1 MFQIFKSFSTEL
13 KFYLLMN
20 TFFSFGGALSGV
32 FQSVFLWKLDK
43 TYSLLAYYSLY
54 WSLAIIVF
62 FGLCAWIARKT
73 SPMITMRLGFVFYL
87 ITYLIMLIF
96 HDTLRD
102 HIFLLGMSNGLA
114 MSLYYVGVHMAVLDL
129 TTNDKRDQ
137 FLYIQG
143 ILLTIGGVIAPL
155 IAGVLI
161 SQFQGMVG
169 YYVVFIA
176 TCVFFFI
183 SFLVSLKVKG
193 SPVTTK
199 SHFWNV
205 IKRPSPEWMKMY
217 KVMFADGIVSGV
229 YSTFLITMITFKIAG
244 GELSLGVYNTA
255 AEIVAIVAFYVLAK
269 FSNPKYRL
277 AIFAIGSI
285 SVFLSSVLLSVLPV
299 LFSLVVFGIISPVA
313 MNMITTS
320 MNAMI
325 YESIEKDPLYKERRL
340 DYIIIRE
347 IPLGVG
353 RIIGVF
359 LFLAMRKYFDFEQLL
374 PVSFSLFPIV
384 YVIMIPALYFIW
396 KKPKKE
402 AVLGPNEC

>member
-20 TFFSFGGALSGV
+20 ALFGFGTALSSI

-54 WSLAIIVF
+54 WSIAIIF
-62 FGLCAWIARKT
+62 CFGLCAWVARKT

-96 HDTLRD
+96 HDTLRE
-102 HIFLLGMSNGLA
+102 HILLLGLSNGLA

-137 FLYIQG
+137 FLYVQG
-143 ILLTIGGVIAPL
+143 ILFTIGGVIAPIL
-155 IAGVLI
+155 SGIII
-161 SQFQGMVG
+161 SQFEGMKG
-169 YYVVFIA
+169 YYVVFIG
-176 TCVFFFI
+176 TCLFFFI
-183 SFLVSLKVKG
+183 SFLTSLKVKG
-193 SPVTTK
+193 NPITTK
-199 SHFWNV
+199 SYFWDV
-205 IKRPSPEWMKMY
+205 IKNPSREWKKMY
-217 KVMFADGIVSGV
+217 KIMLADGIVSGV
-229 YSTFLITMITFKIAG
+229 YGTFLVTMITYKIAG
-244 GELSLGVYNTA
+244 GELRLGVYNTA
-255 AEIVAIVAFYVLAK
+255 VELVAIATFYVLAK

-277 AIFAIGSI
+277 AIYAIGSV
-285 SVFLSSVLLSVLPV
+285 SLFLSSVLISVLPV
-299 LFSLVVFGIISPVA
+299 LISLIIFGIVSPVA
-313 MNMITTS
+313 WNMNTTS

-325 YESIEKDPLYKERRL
+325 YEAIEKDPKYREKRL

-359 LFLAMRKYFDFEQLL
+359 LFLAMRKYFDIEQLL
-374 PVSFSLFPIV
+374 PISFSLFPFV
-384 YVIMIPALYFIW
+384 YVIMIPSLYAIW
-396 KKPKKE
+396 RKSKE
-402 AVLGPNEC
+402 GSMLSSNKT

>member
-62 FGLCAWIARKT
+62 FGVCAWIARKT

-137 FLYIQG
+137 FLYVQG
-143 ILLTIGGVIAPL
+143 ILLTIGGVVAPL

-193 SPVTTK
+193 SSVTTK
-199 SHFWNV
+199 SHFWDV

-229 YSTFLITMITFKIAG
+229 YSTFLITMITFKVAG

-255 AEIVAIVAFYVLAK
+255 AEIIAIVAFYVLAK

-299 LFSLVVFGIISPVA
+299 LFSLVVFGIVSPVA

-396 KKPKKE
+396 KRPKKE
-402 AVLGPNEC
+402 AGLGTNEC

>member
-1 MFQIFKSFSTEL
+1 MFQIFKSFSKEL

-20 TFFSFGGALSGV
+20 TFFSFGGALSGI

-54 WSLAIIVF
+54 WSIAIIF
-62 FGLCAWIARKT
+62 SFGLCAWIARKT
-73 SPMITMRLGFVFYL
+73 SPMITMRLGFIFYL

-96 HDTLRD
+96 HNTLSD
-102 HIFLLGMSNGLA
+102 HIILLGSTTGFA

-137 FLYIQG
+137 FLYVQG

-155 IAGVLI
+155 LSGILI
-161 SQFQGMVG
+161 SQFQGMIG

-183 SFLVSLKVKG
+183 SFLISLKVKG
-193 SPVTTK
+193 NPVTTK
-199 SHFWNV
+199 SYFWDV
-205 IKRPSPEWMKMY
+205 IKYPSKEWKKMY

-229 YSTFLITMITFKIAG
+229 YSTFLITMITFKVAG

-255 AEIVAIVAFYVLAK
+255 AEIVAIAAFYVLAK
-269 FSNPKYRL
+269 FSNQKYRL
-277 AIFAIGSI
+277 AIFAIGSVSI
-285 SVFLSSVLLSVLPV
+285 FLSSVLLSALPV
-299 LFSLVVFGIISPVA
+299 FISLVIFGIVSPVA

-325 YESIEKDPLYKERRL
+325 YESIEKDPQYKEKRL

-359 LFLAMRKYFDFEQLL
+359 LFLAMKKYFDIEALL
-374 PVSFSLFPIV
+374 PISFSFFPIV
-384 YVIMIPALYFIW
+384 YVIIIPSLYFIW
-396 KKPKKE
+396 KKPKKGLVVSSSE
-402 AVLGPNEC
+402 I

>member
-1 MFQIFKSFSTEL
+1 MFQIFKSFSIEL

-20 TFFSFGGALSGV
+20 AFFSFGGALSGV

-43 TYSLLAYYSLY
+43 SYSLLAYYSLY
-54 WSLAIIVF
+54 WSLTIIVC

-73 SPMITMRLGFVFYL
+73 NPMFTMRLGLVFYL

-96 HDTLRD
+96 HATLNK
-102 HIFLLGMSNGLA
+102 HIILLGTSNGLA

-137 FLYIQG
+137 FLYVQG
-143 ILLTIGGVIAPL
+143 ILLTIGGVVGPL
-155 IAGVLI
+155 VSGILI
-161 SQFQGMVG
+161 SHFDGMFG

-193 SPVTTK
+193 SQVTAK
-199 SHFWNV
+199 SYFWDV
-205 IKRPSPEWMKMY
+205 IKDPSPEWKKMY

-229 YSTFLITMITFKIAG
+229 YSTFLITMITFAVAG
-244 GELSLGVYNTA
+244 GEFSLGVYNMA
-255 AEIVAIVAFYVLAK
+255 AEIVAIIAFYVLAK
-269 FSNPKYRL
+269 FSNPKYRIV
-277 AIFAIGSI
+277 IFAIGSI
-285 SVFLSSVLLSVLPV
+285 SIFLSSALLSALPVLLSLI
-299 LFSLVVFGIISPVA
+299 VFGIVSPVA
-313 MNMITTS
+313 QNMITTS

-325 YESIEKDPLYKERRL
+325 YESIEKDPNYKDRRL

-353 RIIGVF
+353 RIIGVC

-374 PVSFSLFPIV
+374 PISFSLFPIV

-396 KKPKKE
+396 KSPKKNTI
-402 AVLGPNEC
+402 LSSNQL

>member
-1 MFQIFKSFSTEL
+1 MFQIFNSFSKEL

-20 TFFSFGGALSGV
+20 AFFSFGGALSGI

-43 TYSLLAYYSLY
+43 TFSLLAYFSLY
-54 WSLAIIVF
+54 WSIAIILC

-73 SPMITMRLGFVFYL
+73 SPMITMRLGFIGYL
-87 ITYLIMLIF
+87 LTYLIMLIY
-96 HDTLRD
+96 HDTLSD
-102 HIFLLGMSNGLA
+102 HIILLGFTNGLA

-137 FLYIQG
+137 FLYVQG

-155 IAGVLI
+155 LSGIII
-161 SQFQGMVG
+161 SQFHGMIG
-169 YYVVFIA
+169 YYVVFGG

-183 SFLVSLKVKG
+183 SFLTSLKVKG

-199 SHFWNV
+199 SYFWDV
-205 IKRPSPEWMKMY
+205 IKNPSREWKKMY

-229 YSTFLITMITFKIAG
+229 YSTFLITMITFEVAG
-244 GELSLGVYNTA
+244 GELSLGIYNTA
-255 AEIVAIVAFYVLAK
+255 AEIVAIAAFYVLAR

-285 SVFLSSVLLSVLPV
+285 SIFLSSVLLSSLPI
-299 LFSLVVFGIISPVA
+299 LLSLVIFGIVSPVA

-325 YESIEKDPLYKERRL
+325 YESIEKDPEYKKKRL

-359 LFLAMRKYFDFEQLL
+359 MFLAMRKYFDFEQLL
-374 PVSFSLFPIV
+374 PISFGFFPIV
-384 YVIMIPALYFIW
+384 YVIMIPALYYIW
-396 KKPKKE
+396 HKPNKT
-402 AVLGPNEC
+402 AVLSSH